1 MVTKDTPDQ
10 IWKETVQTW
19 QKELTRRIGVVPTAW
34 RGRNP
39 SVDVLIGILREM
51 EDGEDPF
58 ADERKA
64 SASMSIDRLI
74 QSHPT
79 YRDGR
84 DAEFNKMI
92 AGGGW
97 MWPPGHGLRY
107 LVTED
112 DSVQTEENDAMWRK
126 WHEGLADRQWAA
138 FQPVRDLVARVEKDR
153 AQSGPNLRLVQ
164 SPKR

>member
-10 IWKETVQTW
+10 IWKETGQAW
-19 QKELTRRIGVVPTAW
+19 QEELTRRIGVAPTMW

-39 SVDVLIGILREM
+39 SVDELIGILREM

-58 ADERKA
+58 ADERK
-64 SASMSIDRLI
+64 SSVETLLGGLL

-84 DAEFNKMI
+84 DAELNETI

-107 LVTED
+107 LVTESD
-112 DSVQTEENDAMWRK
+112 DYVQTEENDAMWRK
-126 WHEGLADRQWAA
+126 WHEERADRQWAA
-138 FQPVRDLVARVEKDR
+138 WQPVRDLVARVERDR
-153 AQSGPNLRLVQ
+153 ARHERPFRET
-164 SPKR
+164 

>member
-1 MVTKDTPDQ
+1 MVTKDAPNES
-10 IWKETVQTW
+10 WKKTGQAW
-19 QKELTRRIGVVPTAW
+19 QEELTRRIGVAPTMW

-39 SVDVLIGILREM
+39 SVDELIGILREM

-58 ADERKA
+58 AYKRK
-64 SASMSIDRLI
+64 SSLEMLFGGIL
-74 QSHPT
+74 QTHPI

-112 DSVQTEENDAMWRK
+112 DSVQTEENDAMWRR
-126 WHEGLADRQWAA
+126 WNEERAARQWAA
-138 FQPVRDLVARVEKDR
+138 WQPVRDLVARVEMDR
-153 AQSGPNLRLVQ
+153 AQSGPVQ

>member
-10 IWKETVQTW
+10 IWKETGQTW

-79 YRDGR
+79 YRDER
-84 DAEFNKMI
+84 DAQLNEI
-92 AGGGW
+92 IDGGGW
-97 MWPPGHGLRY
+97 MWPPNHALRGLTLEADGHTRSDE
-107 LVTED
+107 ED
-112 DSVQTEENDAMWRK
+112 ALFAEWGKRRMAPGYHEMIFNIFYDAAK
-126 WHEGLADRQWAA
+126 AAEGA
-138 FQPVRDLVARVEKDR
+138 
-153 AQSGPNLRLVQ
+153 
-164 SPKR
+164 